1 MQDLGQYGL
10 FLYIAVFAAILYFL
24 IIRPQQKSRKQHA
37 ALVDGLAAGD
47 RIVTGGGLYGTVKAV
62 AGDSL
67 DIEISDGVVVT
78 IVKAAVSAKLDDADL
93 ESVE

>member
-1 MQDLGQYGL
+1 MQDLQQYGL
-10 FLYIAVFAAILYFL
+10 FVYIAVFAAILYFL

-37 ALVDGLAAGD
+37 ELVDGLQSGD

-62 AGDSL
+62 TEDSL

-78 IVKAAVSAKLDDADL
+78 IVKAAVSAKLDDSSSEDD
-93 ESVE
+93 E